1 MKLTKKDAVFLSKS
15 GLKVKFED
23 TRKFHFPV
31 AESSKNHNLE
41 ILVTICNLFL

>member
-1 MKLTKKDAVFLSKS
+1 MKLTKKDGMFLSKS

-31 AESSKNHNLE
+31 AESRKSQS
-41 ILVTICNLFL
+41 

>member
-1 MKLTKKDAVFLSKS
+1 MKLTKEDGVFLSRS

-31 AESSKNHNLE
+31 AESSKS
-41 ILVTICNLFL
+41 